1 MELTER
7 KLMILKAIIDE
18 FISTGIPVGSRTLSK
33 RDEINY
39 SSATIRNEMA
49 DLEDMGYLISP
60 HTSAGRQPTD
70 KAYRL
75 YVDDLMQRRSLDAK
89 EADFIKNYI
98 EGGADRIEALMNK
111 TAKVL
116 SDTTHL
122 TSIVLAPQLNGLTIS
137 RIQVVKI
144 SGHRILLLVIFN
156 NGTVKDLT
164 VPAHG
169 WDEEQLDAVSDIV
182 SKKVRGKTM
191 LEAYDILYSDI
202 PNDYAE
208 QKEFLKSIV
217 EKIRTDALVQKGG
230 RLILGGAQNIFDHPE
245 YKDVDSAKN
254 FLQLLETKQPL
265 YEMLSKATDM
275 EFTIRIGRENDIE
288 ELKNMSVVTATYKI
302 GDKNIGS
309 FGVIG
314 PTRMDYAKV
323 LSVLTCVGKSMSD
336 IMQCYIASDDK
347 EEL

>member
-169 WDEEQLDAVSDIV
+169 WDEEQLDAVSDII

-191 LEAYDILYSDI
+191 LEAYDILYSYI
-202 PNDYAE
+202 PNEYAE
-208 QKEFLKSIV
+208 QK
-217 EKIRTDALVQKGG
+217 
-230 RLILGGAQNIFDHPE
+230 
-245 YKDVDSAKN
+245 
-254 FLQLLETKQPL
+254 
-265 YEMLSKATDM
+265 
-275 EFTIRIGRENDIE
+275 
-288 ELKNMSVVTATYKI
+288 
-302 GDKNIGS
+302 
-309 FGVIG
+309 
-314 PTRMDYAKV
+314 
-323 LSVLTCVGKSMSD
+323 
-336 IMQCYIASDDK
+336 
-347 EEL
+347 